1 MTEVVV
7 VGSGPNGLAAAVT
20 MARAGLAVRVVELA
34 DSPGG
39 GTRSAELFRPGVLH
53 DICSAVH
60 PMALASPFF
69 RAFGLAD
76 RIELRTPEISYAQLL
91 TPSVS
96 GIAYRDLDR
105 TAHDLGVDGRA
116 WHRFFRPLLD
126 RIDGVVD
133 IASGPL
139 LHLPASPLAAAV
151 LGLRALESGSS
162 LLWNLRF
169 REAIA
174 PAMLAGVAAH
184 AIGPMPRPAQSGAGL
199 LLAALAHHGGW
210 PVPVGGSQAIAD
222 AMIDDIRAHGGTIET
237 GCEITDLAEVADA
250 RAVLLDVSPRALADI
265 GRRQLPD
272 RYLRALRRYRYG
284 DAAAKVDLL
293 LSGPVPWSDPQV
305 ARAATLH
312 LGGTR
317 SETATAE
324 REVAAGRFPTRPYVL
339 LAQQAVVDPSRT
351 RDGLHPIWAYTH
363 VPNGSTADVT
373 DLVLDRIEEFA
384 PGVRD
389 LVVDSRCTTAAGL
402 GRYNP
407 NNVGGDIAT
416 GAVDLR
422 QLLARPVISPA
433 PWRTP
438 AAGVYLCSSATPP
451 GPGVTGMSG
460 LQAAR
465 TALRDV
471 FDLDVPDLGP
481 LVRR

>member
-1 MTEVVV
+1 M

-20 MARAGLAVRVVELA
+20 MARAGLSVRVVELA
-34 DSPGG
+34 DTPGG
-39 GTRSAELFRPGVLH
+39 GTRSADLFRPGVLH

-69 RAFGLAD
+69 RAFGLAN
-76 RIELRTPEISYAQLL
+76 RIDLRVPEISYAQLL

-116 WHRFFRPLLD
+116 WHRFFRPMLD

-139 LHLPASPLAAAV
+139 LQVPGSPLAAAV
-151 LGLRALESGSS
+151 LGARALEIGSP

-169 REAIA
+169 KGAIA

-184 AIGPMPRPAQSGAGL
+184 AIGPMPTLAQAGAGL

-222 AMIDDIRAHGGTIET
+222 AMIDDIVAHGGTIET
-237 GCEITDLAEVADA
+237 GIEITDLAEVGDA
-250 RAVLLDVSPRALADI
+250 RAVLLDVSPRALARI
-265 GRRQLPD
+265 GGRRLPA
-272 RYLRALRRYRYG
+272 RYVRALQRYRYG

-293 LSGPVPWSDPQV
+293 LSGPVPWTDPRV
-305 ARAATLH
+305 AESPTLH
-312 LGGTR
+312 LGGPR
-317 SETATAE
+317 GETATAE
-324 REVAAGRFPTRPYVL
+324 REVAAGRIPQQPYVL

-351 RDGLHPIWAYTH
+351 RDGLQPIWAYTH
-363 VPNGSTADVT
+363 LPNDSTVDPT
-373 DLVLDRIEEFA
+373 ELVLNRIEQFA

-389 LVVDSRCTTAAGL
+389 LVVDSRATSAAGL
-402 GRYNP
+402 GAYNP
-407 NNVGGDIAT
+407 NYPGGDIAT

-422 QLLARPVISPA
+422 QLLARPVLSPT

-438 AAGVYLCSSATPP
+438 VDGVYLCSSATPP

-460 LQAAR
+460 LHAAR

-471 FDLDVPDLGP
+471 FGLEVPELSPDGRP
-481 LVRR
+481 RG